1 MSHRSRVVSGLA
13 GFRGAVSLAVALSVP
28 TTLDSGEPFPD
39 RDMIVFV
46 TCGVI
51 EVTLVA
57 QGLAL
62 PGVVRWAGLPRDTSL
77 EEERFLAETAATE
90 EGLKAMPE
98 IAADL
103 GTAPEV
109 AERLRQEYET
119 HLLVVRA
126 GGGEADDE
134 AVLRRDQQ
142 YTALRLALLARKRAT
157 VVRLRDEHRIDDTV
171 LRQVQ
176 ARIDLEEVRLSR
188 REVIE

>member
-1 MSHRSRVVSGLA
+1 
-13 GFRGAVSLAVALSVP
+13 
-28 TTLDSGEPFPD
+28 
-39 RDMIVFV
+39 
-46 TCGVI
+46 
-51 EVTLVA
+51 
-57 QGLAL
+57 
-62 PGVVRWAGLPRDTSL
+62 
-77 EEERFLAETAATE
+77 
-90 EGLKAMPE
+90 MPE